1 MVMDNKFNLFSL
13 LGENFSLTKE
23 KQEILKSFYE
33 PQINENGSLLRDLN
47 IKINSLKKSIS
58 EIDKETKELT
68 KNNENLKDKLRVL
81 DDLFLNN
88 L

>member
-1 MVMDNKFNLFSL
+1 MNNKFSFFNL
-13 LGENFSLTKE
+13 LGETTSINKE

-33 PQINENGSLLRDLN
+33 PQINENGSLLRELN

-58 EIDKETKELT
+58 EVDKRTKELT
-68 KNNENLKDKLRVL
+68 KNNEKLKDNLRIL
-81 DDLFLNN
+81 DDLFLNR